1 MHTPNHTTYAF
12 EDLAVVFSHPSKGS
26 LTLTGAGIVSAT
38 VSRSTDVTSHDL
50 AADGSV
56 MASKIQARNGTI
68 TLVLQQTSAGANWL
82 RRLNQYLEVAP
93 SSEWTQ
99 GVCSIS
105 SKVMDVDITCTGVSP
120 QKTPDA
126 AYQAAGQQVSFVYM
140 CQTIAGV

>member
-38 VSRSTDVTSHDL
+38 VARATDVTAHDL

-56 MASKIQARNGTI
+56 MASKIQARNGTV
-68 TLVLQQTSAGANWL
+68 TLVLQQTSEGANWL
-82 RRLNQYLEVAP
+82 RKLNQYLEVAK

-105 SKVMDVDITCTGVSP
+105 SKVMGVDVMCTGVSP

-126 AYQAAGQQVSFVYM
+126 AYQASGQQVSFAYM

>member
-1 MHTPNHTTYAF
+1 MHTPNHTTFAF
-12 EDLAVVFSHPSKGS
+12 EDLAVVFTHPSKGS

-38 VSRSTDVTSHDL
+38 VSRSTDVTAHDL

-56 MASKIQARNGTI
+56 MASKIQARNGTL

-82 RRLNQYLEVAP
+82 RKLNQYLEVAA

-105 SKVMDVDITCTGVSP
+105 SKVMGVDVMCTGVSP

-126 AYQAAGQQVSFVYM
+126 AYQAAGQQVSFAYM

>member
-38 VSRSTDVTSHDL
+38 VSRSTDVTAHDL

-56 MASKIQARNGTI
+56 MASKIQARNGTL

-82 RRLNQYLEVAP
+82 RKLNQYLEVAA

-99 GVCSIS
+99 AVCSVS
-105 SKVMDVDITCTGVSP
+105 SKVMGVDIKCTGVSP

-126 AYQAAGQQVSFVYM
+126 VYQSAGQQVSFAYM

>member
-12 EDLAVVFSHPSKGS
+12 EDLAVVFSHRSKGT

-38 VSRSTDVTSHDL
+38 VSRSNDVSAHDL

-56 MASKIQARNGTI
+56 MTSKIQARNGVL
-68 TLVLQQTSAGANWL
+68 TLVVQQSSSGANWL
-82 RRLNQYLEVAP
+82 RKLNQYLEVAS

-99 GVCSIS
+99 AVCSIS
-105 SKVMDVDITCTGVSP
+105 SKVMGVNVNCTGISP

-126 AYQAAGQQVSFVYM
+126 AYQATGQQVSFAYL
-140 CQTIAGV
+140 CQNISGV

>member
-1 MHTPNHTTYAF
+1 MNHTTYAF

-26 LTLTGAGIVSAT
+26 LTLTGSGIVSAT
-38 VSRSTDVTSHDL
+38 VARANDVTAHDV

-56 MASKIQARNGTI
+56 MASKIRARNGTV

-82 RRLNQYLEVAP
+82 RKLNQFLETAA
-93 SSEWTQ
+93 SNQWTR

-105 SKVMDVDITCTGVSP
+105 SKVMRVDIKCTGVSP

-126 AYQAAGQQVSFVYM
+126 DYQQSGQQVSFAYM
-140 CQTIAGV
+140 CQNISGV